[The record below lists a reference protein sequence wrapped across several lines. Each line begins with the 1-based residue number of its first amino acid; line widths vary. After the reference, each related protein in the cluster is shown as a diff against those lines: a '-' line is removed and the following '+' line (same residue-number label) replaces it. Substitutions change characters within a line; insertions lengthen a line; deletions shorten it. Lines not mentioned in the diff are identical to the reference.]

1 MTKESMRSRAMQ
13 PEHQAAPEL
22 WKITLGE
29 LDEKMGVKIVEESV
43 ERVVATMPVE
53 GNRQSFGLLHG
64 GASLAVGEAVGSWA
78 AVIHASTLG
87 KTAVGVDVSATHHKS
102 AREGPDHH
110 HGHAHPPGRNADH
123 ARGPAHQR
131 SRPAA
136 LHPPDH
142 QPALGPEE
150 LTRRVEKLA
159 RVRTYGTFEPAQLP

>member
-1 MTKESMRSRAMQ
+1 MNTPARKSPYPAAELT
-13 PEHQAAPEL
+13 EHAL

-87 KTAVGVDVSATHHKS
+87 KTAVGVDVSATTT
-102 AREGPDHH
+102 AP
-110 HGHAHPPGRNADH
+110 HAKA
-123 ARGPAHQR
+123 
-131 SRPAA
+131 
-136 LHPPDH
+136 
-142 QPALGPEE
+142 
-150 LTRRVEKLA
+150 
-159 RVRTYGTFEPAQLP
+159 